1 MKTSIFALL
10 LLIVAS
16 LEIFGQTPDPRIG
29 IVNSD
34 DTGPCL
40 AIQNA
45 NLKAGQKIV
54 VVLPDEPQTTFTTF
68 VEEKVENSCSSQI
81 DIFEKSSFYRLKEFE
96 YEDVFFGF
104 GLVGIDVKSVKGVI
118 TANINGN
125 LKPDYFRSCQG
136 QESFLFTIWDGKPL
150 IGKRIFEAGYYVPYG
165 TEPTCKRKDYQT
177 PK

>member
-10 LLIVAS
+10 FLIVAL
-16 LEIFGQTPDPRIG
+16 LEIHGQTPDRRIG

-34 DTGPCL
+34 NAGPCL
-40 AIQNA
+40 AIPNA

-54 VVLPDEPQTTFTTF
+54 VVVPDDPQVTFTAF
-68 VEEKVENSCSSQI
+68 VKEKVAKSCSSQI
-81 DIFEKSSFYRLKEFE
+81 DIFEKSSFYRLKEVE
-96 YEDVFFGF
+96 NDDVFGF
-104 GLVGIDVKSVKGVI
+104 GLVGLDVKTENGVI
-118 TANINGN
+118 TANIDGN
-125 LKPDYFRSCQG
+125 SKPDYFRSCQG